1 MKTIAVVSSILFSL
15 IVQAAIPKLEQKD
28 FSTLIKTA
36 NDSSR
41 SMTERWQSLVRAG
54 EIAKSDQI
62 IKIQE
67 FSKSSDW
74 FMRNASLISLEAIIA
89 NYAVEQAKILIQD
102 KALVVRSA
110 AVTSL
115 KKKNSLEIRRL
126 LAAELAKTYN
136 FSGLQSLWIR
146 PQIMEH
152 LANTATASDRQFMA
166 RYLFDKDTKVVLQ
179 SILALEKITSVEF
192 SGPQKIQDWQKFV
205 KENNWL

>member
-74 FMRNASLISLEAIIA
+74 FMRNASLISLEAINA

-110 AVTSL
+110 AVTTF
-115 KKKNSLEIRRL
+115 KK
-126 LAAELAKTYN
+126 
-136 FSGLQSLWIR
+136 
-146 PQIMEH
+146 
-152 LANTATASDRQFMA
+152 
-166 RYLFDKDTKVVLQ
+166 
-179 SILALEKITSVEF
+179 
-192 SGPQKIQDWQKFV
+192 
-205 KENNWL
+205 